1 MSYVQLLT
9 YSLWCMYLLFIAF
22 EGEDNKSKKVLRH
35 EGSST
40 QRQVKRIGLDGK
52 RPVPSGSLDCLLG

>member
-1 MSYVQLLT
+1 
-9 YSLWCMYLLFIAF
+9 MYLLFIALD
-22 EGEDNKSKKVLRH
+22 GEDSKSKKALRR

-52 RPVPSGSLDCLLG
+52 RPIPSGSLDCLLDYTGLM

>member
-1 MSYVQLLT
+1 
-9 YSLWCMYLLFIAF
+9 MYLLFIAF
-22 EGEDNKSKKVLRH
+22 EGEDNKSKNVLRR